1 MDKIT
6 ELCTGCRAC
15 EQLCV
20 SHAINM
26 ATNREGFIEA
36 KITADL
42 CVNCGLCVK
51 VCPQNHTEEL
61 NKPIKIYGIRL
72 KNDQLLSKSASGG
85 AFAGIA
91 TIVINQGGVVYGV
104 SYTSDWEA
112 VHIRIDSLEKLASLQ
127 SSKYVQA
134 DTLKS
139 YSEVK
144 SDLLKKK
151 LVLFSGTACQIGG
164 LKAYLRKDYEKLVT
178 MDLICHGVTSPLMFR
193 KYIKWIEKKEKDDL
207 IYYNFRDK
215 ILGWGL
221 NFHYTTHKRK
231 HLGSCDYDPYYRC
244 FLSGHAYR
252 ECCYSC
258 KYSRPERVSD
268 LTIGDYW
275 GIKKQHP
282 EFFSRK
288 GVSAILINSKR
299 GIYHFEGAKQMFYLI
314 ESEFEKVAD
323 ENANLLRPTSRNI
336 IRNSIYKGIERQ
348 EWFNELAKR
357 YKPSLIQR
365 LKKLVPSR
373 VKSFFKQF

>member
-104 SYTSDWEA
+104 SYTSEWEA

-134 DTLKS
+134 DTLNS

-144 SDLLKKK
+144 SDLLKK
-151 LVLFSGTACQIGG
+151 S
-164 LKAYLRKDYEKLVT
+164 
-178 MDLICHGVTSPLMFR
+178 S
-193 KYIKWIEKKEKDDL
+193 
-207 IYYNFRDK
+207 
-215 ILGWGL
+215 
-221 NFHYTTHKRK
+221 
-231 HLGSCDYDPYYRC
+231 
-244 FLSGHAYR
+244 
-252 ECCYSC
+252 
-258 KYSRPERVSD
+258 
-268 LTIGDYW
+268 
-275 GIKKQHP
+275 QH
-282 EFFSRK
+282 
-288 GVSAILINSKR
+288 
-299 GIYHFEGAKQMFYLI
+299 
-314 ESEFEKVAD
+314 
-323 ENANLLRPTSRNI
+323 
-336 IRNSIYKGIERQ
+336 
-348 EWFNELAKR
+348 
-357 YKPSLIQR
+357 
-365 LKKLVPSR
+365 
-373 VKSFFKQF
+373 